1 MRKLPTVLAVSV
13 LAACQLTLAPL
24 PDGQNCGYHSSW
36 SGSSCQNSNN
46 YGTVIAVGPTL
57 QYTDNADVLCYQFSP
72 TVVTVKIG
80 ASYAFQNNT
89 SSTITILGADQQTW
103 VTVGAYST
111 SAALTF
117 STVGVYGFAVQG
129 CRGMSGTPWYGVLQV
144 TIG

>member
-1 MRKLPTVLAVSV
+1 MPQSF
-13 LAACQLTLAPL
+13 
-24 PDGQNCGYHSSW
+24 
-36 SGSSCQNSNN
+36 
-46 YGTVIAVGPTL
+46 YGTVISVGPTL

-89 SSTITILGADQQTW
+89 NSPVTIMGANQVPW
-103 VTVGAYST
+103 ATVDAGAT

-117 STVGVYGFAVQG
+117 SAAGVYGFAVQG

-144 TIG
+144 TVN